1 MMINLSAASFNA
13 ASLITAGADP
23 APAATA
29 SNNTGAAAPAPG
41 VASNAPAAN
50 SSASPASALSLFA
63 QVMTQSTASAPAAVA
78 TADTGTGAPP
88 PKAINDEHKDD
99 VPADIA
105 AATAA
110 VAPADGS
117 LPAMAAPVMALPL
130 PAPAPAPTETA
141 APAQAQAQAQIN
153 LAQSNPGLVLNMHPA
168 AVMLGSGAA
177 PASRDTREPLAAAN
191 PVADGDAS
199 DTAFKLTPAP
209 MPAIALRAAPAE
221 VAAATAAAAPAART
235 GVTVRDG
242 ERTTE
247 PVAAGT
253 PSLNL
258 GPGAATGQGADTI
271 KLNGPAQQWQ
281 APLREALGDRLQT
294 QVERNGETAVIRLDP
309 PMLGR
314 IDISIRHM
322 AGSLQVNVSA
332 SNTEVLRQL
341 QNIGDNLR
349 SDLAQRQYTDV
360 SVNISATPRSP
371 AAPAFAEG
379 DARGQRQPGRQQDDN
394 EPGRALSDDA
404 ASSATFAMYERE
416 QH

>member
-29 SNNTGAAAPAPG
+29 SNNTGA
-41 VASNAPAAN
+41 ASNAPAAN

-78 TADTGTGAPP
+78 TANTGTGAPP

-130 PAPAPAPTETA
+130 PLPLPASASAPAPAETS
-141 APAQAQAQAQIN
+141 APAQAQAQIN

-199 DTAFKLTPAP
+199 DTPFKLSSAPVPAT
-209 MPAIALRAAPAE
+209 AGRAAAP
-221 VAAATAAAAPAART
+221 VALAAAPAAPAT
-235 GVTVRDG
+235 AAPANAAARDG

>member
-29 SNNTGAAAPAPG
+29 SNNTGA
-41 VASNAPAAN
+41 ASNAPAAN

-88 PKAINDEHKDD
+88 PKAINDDHKDD

-130 PAPAPAPTETA
+130 PLPLPASASAPAPAETS
-141 APAQAQAQAQIN
+141 APAQAQAQIN
-153 LAQSNPGLVLNMHPA
+153 LAQSNPGLVLSMHPA

-177 PASRDTREPLAAAN
+177 PASRDTREPLAAAS

-199 DTAFKLTPAP
+199 DTAFKLTPAS

-394 EPGRALSDDA
+394 EPGSALSDDA